1 MTGRKNVKEYRWRIS
16 LLLVIDFIVLV
27 FLLLHITGL
36 INFEDVLQAL
46 RQIIY
51 EPGYKDNAVKIS
63 ESFRSCGGAAEAGA
77 FLEEI
82 ADGVIER

>member
-1 MTGRKNVKEYRWRIS
+1 MTLVAMLIAMTSCNKWDCNGDLDGMWQLTEWR
-16 LLLVIDFIVLV
+16 D
-27 FLLLHITGL
+27 
-36 INFEDVLQAL
+36 
-46 RQIIY
+46 
-51 EPGYKDNAVKIS
+51 KDNAVKIS